1 MKCPKCN
8 NFIHIE
14 KIDDLKECCK
24 DELQADF
31 NRSRTGWNGSGEHPI
46 RVWDMQRSNYNA

>member
-46 RVWDMQRSNYNA
+46 RVWDMQRSV